1 MDHLFFKELNS
12 IYHILEYFLNT
23 VWNTLV
29 DSSKGCLKTKLRV
42 FQSFLVRTITL
53 TSLRQIL
60 VNIDAELRRII
71 LFSKFVRKR
80 SMKILGVNS

>member
-1 MDHLFFKELNS
+1 M
-12 IYHILEYFLNT
+12 
-23 VWNTLV
+23 
-29 DSSKGCLKTKLRV
+29 DSSKGFLKRKLRV

-53 TSLRQIL
+53 TSLRQIR

-71 LFSKFVRKR
+71 LSSKFVRKR